1 MGGQM
6 IAPTES
12 SGHGVKRR
20 TRDRRGGLRG
30 ILLTSKAALGA
41 CVLLVV
47 TLSALLPGLVA
58 PYAPND
64 QFLANR
70 LKPPLTGFGTA
81 ERHLFGT
88 DQLGRDILSRVIYSA
103 RTSVIIGLM
112 VVLVSGTIGVTV
124 GMLSGYLRGIV
135 DDALMRLA
143 EIQLAF
149 PFLLLAIA
157 IIGVLGN
164 SVWNVILAVSVAN
177 WVVYARVVRGETL
190 AVREKVYVEAAR
202 SMGATTLRVVLWH
215 ILPNVSPSII
225 VISTFGVANAIL
237 AEAGLSFLGLG
248 VPLSVPTWGSMLAD
262 GRRFVDT
269 SWWLAVF
276 PGIAIFSTV
285 LAINLVGD
293 YLRDILDPYFQ
304 VRRALQQQ

>member
-1 MGGQM
+1 MQA
-6 IAPTES
+6 ITAKECS
-12 SGHGVKRR
+12 DQVVKRR
-20 TRDRRGGLRG
+20 TGGRFWGLRA
-30 ILLTSKAALGA
+30 ILFSSKATVGLF
-41 CVLLVV
+41 VLLFVII
-47 TLSALLPGLVA
+47 SALVPDLIA
-58 PYAPND
+58 PHNPNE
-64 QFLANR
+64 QFLAIR
-70 LKPPLTGFGTA
+70 LRPPLTGFGTTQ
-81 ERHLFGT
+81 RHLLGT
-88 DQLGRDILSRVIYSA
+88 DQLGRDILSRVIHSA

-135 DDALMRLA
+135 DDVLMRLA
-143 EIQLAF
+143 DIQLAF
-149 PFLLLAIA
+149 PFILLAIA

-164 SVWNVILAVSVAN
+164 SVRNVIVAVGIAN
-177 WVVYARVVRGETL
+177 WVIYARVVRGETL
-190 AVREKVYVEAAR
+190 AVREKAYVEAAR
-202 SMGATTLRVVLWH
+202 SIGASNLRVVLLH

-225 VISTFGVANAIL
+225 VISTFGVASAIL

-276 PGIAIFSTV
+276 PGIAIFLTV
-285 LAINLVGD
+285 LAINLLGD
-293 YLRDILDPYFQ
+293 YLRDILDPYVQ

>member
-1 MGGQM
+1 M
-6 IAPTES
+6 IATKECS
-12 SGHGVKRR
+12 DQVVKRR
-20 TRDRRGGLRG
+20 TRDCLLGLRG
-30 ILLTSKAALGA
+30 VLLSSKAALGVF
-41 CVLLVV
+41 VLLLVI
-47 TLSALLPGLVA
+47 LSALMPGLVA
-58 PYAPND
+58 PYNPNE

-70 LKPPLTGFGTA
+70 LKPPLTGFGTTQ
-81 ERHLFGT
+81 RHLLGT
-88 DQLGRDILSRVIYSA
+88 DQLGRDIFSRVIYSA
-103 RTSVIIGLM
+103 RTSVIIGVM
-112 VVLVSGTIGVTV
+112 VVLVSGIIGVTI

-135 DDALMRLA
+135 DDLLMRLA

-177 WVVYARVVRGETL
+177 WVIYARVVRGETL
-190 AVREKVYVEAAR
+190 AVREKAYVEAAR
-202 SMGATTLRVVLWH
+202 SIGATNLRVVLLH

-276 PGIAIFSTV
+276 PGIAIFLTV

-293 YLRDILDPYFQ
+293 YLRDILDPYLQ
-304 VRRALQQQ
+304 VRRALQ

>member
-1 MGGQM
+1 MGNQV
-6 IAPTES
+6 IAANECSDQAVMP
-12 SGHGVKRR
+12 RR
-20 TRDRRGGLRG
+20 QDRFLGLRN
-30 ILLTSKAALGA
+30 LFLSSKATLGV
-41 CVLLVV
+41 CVLLFVGIA
-47 TLSALLPGLVA
+47 ALVPDLVA
-58 PYAPND
+58 PYNPNE
-64 QFLANR
+64 QFLLHR
-70 LKPPLTGFGTA
+70 LKPPLAGFGTSD
-81 ERHLFGT
+81 RHLLGT

-112 VVLVSGTIGVTV
+112 VVLVSGTIGVTI

-135 DDALMRLA
+135 DDFLMRLA
-143 EIQLAF
+143 DIQLAF

-177 WVVYARVVRGETL
+177 WVIYARVVRGETL
-190 AVREKVYVEAAR
+190 SVREKVYVEAAR
-202 SMGATTLRVVLWH
+202 SMGASSLRVVLLH
-215 ILPNVSPSII
+215 ILPNVSPSVI

-276 PGIAIFSTV
+276 PGIAIFVTV

-293 YLRDILDPYFQ
+293 YLRDVLDPYLQ